1 MEKKTNTFGG
11 AQGFTL
17 VELLVVIA
25 IILILIAIALPNF
38 LTAVTRSNI
47 AKSYAE
53 MRSLG
58 GALEMYFVDHKAYP
72 QAALVFRELSVLL
85 EPVSYIEQLP
95 RDPFDSGDRPRFFDR
110 TYEYGA
116 REINHP
122 TRWILAG
129 RGPDRNRTTSRDDL
143 EFYPGYTSLLFIGLQ
158 PKPGAPE
165 YWDYMTYSP
174 TNGTISRGDL
184 YVTSDAQM
192 VSGNAG

>member
-1 MEKKTNTFGG
+1 MDKSKPIAGPRHRR
-11 AQGFTL
+11 GFTL

-25 IILILIAIALPNF
+25 IILILVAIALPNF
-38 LTAVTRSNI
+38 LTAVTRSNV

-72 QAALVFRELSVLL
+72 QAALVRRELSVLL
-85 EPVSYIEQLP
+85 EPVPYIEELP
-95 RDPFDSGDRPRFFDR
+95 RDPFDGDGRPRSYD
-110 TYEYGA
+110 YGA
-116 REINHP
+116 REIDHP
-122 TRWILAG
+122 TRWVLVG
-129 RGPDRNRTTSRDDL
+129 VGPDRNRTTGHDDM
-143 EFYPGYTSLLFIGLQ
+143 EFYPGYTPLLFIGLQ
-158 PKPGAPE
+158 PKPNAPE

-192 VSGNAG
+192 AGNSSG